1 MITTLTLDAEFA
13 DSNGKSRHLRF
24 KNFDSTKTAEQIKT
38 ALTKLTKLDLFE
50 KDGVGLYKEV
60 LHATVIE
67 KTVEEVF
74 DERTQA
80 QDPSIMMMEP
90 AMELTEAEPLSV
102 EEEPLKSVQAMAN
115 IENSQIPRDL
125 TITEASPEP
134 GLLIQ
139 TVELPKGFD
148 PWSLDEN
155 QAISLLAACVPP
167 NATPLN
173 VEIDDQSV
181 PARMIITERLEE
193 EAVKA
198 EVPVITQSPP
208 EKPKKKRKRL
218 LDRIRKRE

>member
-24 KNFDSTKTAEQIKT
+24 KNFEPTKTAEQIKT

-80 QDPSIMMMEP
+80 QNPSIMMMEP

-115 IENSQIPRDL
+115 VENSQIPQDL
-125 TITEASPEP
+125 NITEARPEP

-139 TVELPKGFD
+139 TVELPKGLD

-167 NATPLN
+167 NATPIN

-181 PARMIITERLEE
+181 PARMIITVKLEE
-193 EAVKA
+193 GAVTA
-198 EVPVITQSPP
+198 EVPAMTQSPP

>member
-24 KNFDSTKTAEQIKT
+24 KNFDSTKTADQIKT

-74 DERTQA
+74 DTQTQA
-80 QDPSIMMMEP
+80 QDPSIMMTEL
-90 AMELTEAEPLSV
+90 AMETTDAESLSA
-102 EEEPLKSVQAMAN
+102 EESRKSVQVMESL
-115 IENSQIPRDL
+115 ENSQIPQDL

-139 TVELPKGFD
+139 TVELPKGLD

-155 QAISLLAACVPP
+155 QAISLMAACVPP

-181 PARMIITERLEE
+181 PARMIITERLDE
-193 EAVKA
+193 EAVTA
-198 EVPVITQSPP
+198 EVPAMTQSPP

>member
-24 KNFDSTKTAEQIKT
+24 KNFEPTKTAEQIKT

-80 QDPSIMMMEP
+80 QAPSIMMMEP
-90 AMELTEAEPLSV
+90 AMEITEAEPLSV

-193 EAVKA
+193 GAVTA

-218 LDRIRKRE
+218 LDRIRKQE

>member
-24 KNFDSTKTAEQIKT
+24 KNFDPTKTAEQIKT

-74 DERTQA
+74 DERTQT
-80 QDPSIMMMEP
+80 QEPSIMMMEP

-102 EEEPLKSVQAMAN
+102 EEEPLKSAQAMAN
-115 IENSQIPRDL
+115 VENSQIPQDL
-125 TITEASPEP
+125 NITEARPEP

-139 TVELPKGFD
+139 TVELPKGLD

-167 NATPLN
+167 NATPIN

-181 PARMIITERLEE
+181 PARMIITVKLEE
-193 EAVKA
+193 GAVTA
-198 EVPVITQSPP
+198 EVPAMTQSSP

>member
-24 KNFDSTKTAEQIKT
+24 KNFVPTKTAEQIKT

-80 QDPSIMMMEP
+80 QDQSIMMMEP

-102 EEEPLKSVQAMAN
+102 EEEPMKSVQTMAN
-115 IENSQIPRDL
+115 LENSQIPQDL

-139 TVELPKGFD
+139 TVELPKGLD

-181 PARMIITERLEE
+181 PARMIITVKIEE
-193 EAVKA
+193 GAVTA
-198 EVPVITQSPP
+198 EVPAMTQSPP

>member
-24 KNFDSTKTAEQIKT
+24 KNFDPTKTADQIKT

-80 QDPSIMMMEP
+80 QNPSIMMMET

-115 IENSQIPRDL
+115 VENSQIPQDL

-148 PWSLDEN
+148 LWSLDEN

-181 PARMIITERLEE
+181 PARMIITVKIEE
-193 EAVKA
+193 GAVTA
-198 EVPVITQSPP
+198 EVPAITQSPP

>member
-24 KNFDSTKTAEQIKT
+24 KNFDATKTAEQIKT

-80 QDPSIMMMEP
+80 QAPSIMMMEP

-134 GLLIQ
+134 GILIQ

-167 NATPLN
+167 NTTPLN

-181 PARMIITERLEE
+181 PARMIITVKIEE
-193 EAVKA
+193 GAVTA
-198 EVPVITQSPP
+198 EVPAITQSPP

>member
-24 KNFDSTKTAEQIKT
+24 KNFDTTKTADQIKT

-80 QDPSIMMMEP
+80 QGPSIMMMEP
-90 AMELTEAEPLSV
+90 AMELTEEEPLSV

-115 IENSQIPRDL
+115 VENSQIPQDL

-173 VEIDDQSV
+173 VEIDDRSV
-181 PARMIITERLEE
+181 PARMIITVKIEE
-193 EAVKA
+193 GAVKA
-198 EVPVITQSPP
+198 EVPAMTQSPP

>member
-115 IENSQIPRDL
+115 IENSQIPQDL
-125 TITEASPEP
+125 TITEVSPEP

-193 EAVKA
+193 GAVKA
-198 EVPVITQSPP
+198 EVPAMTQSPP

>member
-24 KNFDSTKTAEQIKT
+24 KNFDPTKTAEQIKT

-90 AMELTEAEPLSV
+90 AMEITEAEPLSV

-115 IENSQIPRDL
+115 VENSQIP
-125 TITEASPEP
+125 
-134 GLLIQ
+134 
-139 TVELPKGFD
+139 
-148 PWSLDEN
+148 
-155 QAISLLAACVPP
+155 
-167 NATPLN
+167 
-173 VEIDDQSV
+173 
-181 PARMIITERLEE
+181 
-193 EAVKA
+193 
-198 EVPVITQSPP
+198 
-208 EKPKKKRKRL
+208 
-218 LDRIRKRE
+218 

>member
-1 MITTLTLDAEFA
+1 MITSLTLDAEFA

-24 KNFDSTKTAEQIKT
+24 KNFDPTKTAEQIKT

-90 AMELTEAEPLSV
+90 AMEITEAEPLSV

-115 IENSQIPRDL
+115 VENSQIPQDL

-148 PWSLDEN
+148 PWTLDEN

-193 EAVKA
+193 GAVKA
-198 EVPVITQSPP
+198 EVPAITQSPP

>member
-24 KNFDSTKTAEQIKT
+24 KNFDPTKTADQIKT

-90 AMELTEAEPLSV
+90 AMEITEAEPLSV

-115 IENSQIPRDL
+115 VENSQIPRDL

-134 GLLIQ
+134 GILIQ
-139 TVELPKGFD
+139 TVELPKGLD

-155 QAISLLAACVPP
+155 QAISLLAACVLP
-167 NATPLN
+167 NATPIN

-181 PARMIITERLEE
+181 PARMIITVKIEER
-193 EAVKA
+193 AVTA
-198 EVPVITQSPP
+198 EVPAITQSPP

>member
-24 KNFDSTKTAEQIKT
+24 KNFDPTKTAEQIKT

-80 QDPSIMMMEP
+80 QDPSIMTMEP
-90 AMELTEAEPLSV
+90 AMEITEAEPLSV
-102 EEEPLKSVQAMAN
+102 EEKPLKSVKAMAN
-115 IENSQIPRDL
+115 LENNQIPQDL
-125 TITEASPEP
+125 IITEASPEP
-134 GLLIQ
+134 GILIQ
-139 TVELPKGFD
+139 TVELPKGLD

-181 PARMIITERLEE
+181 PTRMIITVKIEE
-193 EAVKA
+193 GAVTA
-198 EVPVITQSPP
+198 EVPAITQSPP